1 MRAGLRS
8 SLALTLPL
16 VILWTAVAD
25 AATAHHRRVR
35 PHLIIR
41 PSEQVAPP
49 TWYRYPASGRS
60 RRARTEISIR
70 RRAAAAEVDQGR
82 AECCPA
88 ASSIRSGGWPGEA
101 KVLSVAEREGF
112 EPSIQLETV

>member
-49 TWYRYPASGRS
+49 TWYRYPGFGP
-60 RRARTEISIR
+60 I
-70 RRAAAAEVDQGR
+70 
-82 AECCPA
+82 P
-88 ASSIRSGGWPGEA
+88 PGENRN
-101 KVLSVAEREGF
+101 LD
-112 EPSIQLETV
+112 PSTRGGG